1 MVRWRLRNHNCDLP
15 ILADFLAEKY
25 FKIPISL
32 SKQQFIF
39 DMCHKMRLFS
49 RFLPTVFS
57 FGRLS
62 CLLLYTERDE
72 IAELKQIFLRGPSIQ
87 MRLHSEE
94 RVT

>member
-1 MVRWRLRNHNCDLP
+1 LP
-15 ILADFLAEKY
+15 ILADLLAEKY
-25 FKIPISL
+25 FKYPIFL
-32 SKQQFIF
+32 SKQQLIF
-39 DMCHKMRLFS
+39 DMRHKMDFFS
-49 RFLPTVFS
+49 RVLPTVFS